1 MPDHPG
7 NPRGWTAGNRR
18 RWYGVAAAPPRHV
31 IGEDIKARSASRLV
45 PADVVTAGRIGFMGE
60 LRDKYP
66 QHFGILGEA
75 RAQALEFAIANNVLE
90 GWEPNEDDIRD
101 LCEATAGHLSDDE
114 VLRRGLDR
122 LQRNRAD
129 ARPS

>member
-1 MPDHPG
+1 MVGGPQLIDPLVR
-7 NPRGWTAGNRR
+7 RGQLARCLPISAN
-18 RWYGVAAAPPRHV
+18 
-31 IGEDIKARSASRLV
+31 IKAWSAPRSM
-45 PADVVTAGRIGFMGE
+45 PTDVVTAGRIGLMGE

-66 QHFGILGEA
+66 QHFAILGEA
-75 RAQALEFAIANNVLE
+75 RAQTLEFAIANNVLE

-101 LCEATAGHLSDDE
+101 LCEATAGHLSEDE

>member
-1 MPDHPG
+1 MMGGPQLLIDAAG
-7 NPRGWTAGNRR
+7 TAWTARTVSAHQRR
-18 RWYGVAAAPPRHV
+18 HQSPVGPAP
-31 IGEDIKARSASRLV
+31 RSV
-45 PADVVTAGRIGFMGE
+45 PADVVTAGRIEFMGE

-66 QHFGILGEA
+66 QHFGILDEA

-101 LCEATAGHLSDDE
+101 LCEATAGHLSEDE
-114 VLRRGLDR
+114 VLRRGMDR
-122 LQRNRAD
+122 LQRNRAE

>member
-1 MPDHPG
+1 
-7 NPRGWTAGNRR
+7 
-18 RWYGVAAAPPRHV
+18 VAAAPPRHV

-122 LQRNRAD
+122 L
-129 ARPS
+129 

>member
-1 MPDHPG
+1 LTPPVR
-7 NPRGWTAGNRR
+7 RG
-18 RWYGVAAAPPRHV
+18 RHARCLP
-31 IGEDIKARSASRLV
+31 ISADIKARSAPRSV
-45 PADVVTAGRIGFMGE
+45 PADVVTAGRIGYMGE

-101 LCEATAGHLSDDE
+101 LCEATAGHLSEDE

>member
-1 MPDHPG
+1 MDVQSSGKAHG
-7 NPRGWTAGNRR
+7 GGAQSIDAAGTAWTARTVSAHQRR
-18 RWYGVAAAPPRHV
+18 PHGRRPR
-31 IGEDIKARSASRLV
+31 SV
-45 PADVVTAGRIGFMGE
+45 PADVTAGRIGFMGE

-101 LCEATAGHLSDDE
+101 LCEATAGHLSEDE

>member
-1 MPDHPG
+1 MP
-7 NPRGWTAGNRR
+7 T
-18 RWYGVAAAPPRHV
+18 
-31 IGEDIKARSASRLV
+31 
-45 PADVVTAGRIGFMGE
+45 DVVIAGRIGFMGE
-60 LRDKYP
+60 LRDKCP
-66 QHFGILGEA
+66 QHFAILGEA

-122 LQRNRAD
+122 LQRNRTD

>member
-1 MPDHPG
+1 MVVDRSQLTPLV
-7 NPRGWTAGNRR
+7 PRG
-18 RWYGVAAAPPRHV
+18 RHARCLP
-31 IGEDIKARSASRLV
+31 ISADIKARSAPRSV
-45 PADVVTAGRIGFMGE
+45 PADVTAGRIEFMGE

-101 LCEATAGHLSDDE
+101 LCEATAGHLSEDE

>member
-1 MPDHPG
+1 MP
-7 NPRGWTAGNRR
+7 T
-18 RWYGVAAAPPRHV
+18 
-31 IGEDIKARSASRLV
+31 
-45 PADVVTAGRIGFMGE
+45 DVVTAGRISFMGE

-66 QHFGILGEA
+66 QHFAILGEA

-90 GWEPNEDDIRD
+90 GWEPDEDDIRD
-101 LCEATAGHLSDDE
+101 LCEATAGHLSDDD

-122 LQRNRAD
+122 MQRNRAD

>member
-1 MPDHPG
+1 MP
-7 NPRGWTAGNRR
+7 T
-18 RWYGVAAAPPRHV
+18 
-31 IGEDIKARSASRLV
+31 DI
-45 PADVVTAGRIGFMGE
+45 VTTGRIERMGE

-66 QHFGILGEA
+66 QHFAILADA

-114 VLRRGLDR
+114 VLSRGLDR